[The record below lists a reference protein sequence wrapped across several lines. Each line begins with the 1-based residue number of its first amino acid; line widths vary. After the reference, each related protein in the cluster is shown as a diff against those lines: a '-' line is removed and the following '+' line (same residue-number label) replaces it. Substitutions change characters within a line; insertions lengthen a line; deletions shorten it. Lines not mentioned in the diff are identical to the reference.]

1 MQPQIGHWNLYA
13 LGQALVPLTDD
24 VDATKA
30 AIDTYLVEYSRAIDD
45 VFHAKLGLATR
56 QEGDE
61 PLVNDLISLL
71 NTHHTDWTLFWRRL
85 ATLRSDVGAPEQDAA
100 VRDLV
105 VDRSAFDAWAKRYR
119 TRLIAESSVDTERAE
134 RMNRVNPK
142 YVLRNHLAET
152 AIRRARGDEGPR
164 DFSEIERLLAILSR
178 PYDEQP
184 EHEAY
189 AAEPPEWAQSLHLSC
204 SS

>member
-1 MQPQIGHWNLYA
+1 M
-13 LGQALVPLTDD
+13 TCS
-24 VDATKA
+24 T
-30 AIDTYLVEYSRAIDD
+30 
-45 VFHAKLGLATR
+45 AKLGLATR
-56 QEGDE
+56 QEDDE

-85 ATLRSDVGAPEQDAA
+85 ATLCSDASAPEQDAA

-152 AIRRARGDEGPR
+152 AIRRARGDEGSR
-164 DFSEIERLLAILSR
+164 DFGEIERLLAVLSR

-184 EHEAY
+184 GNEAY
-189 AAEPPEWAQSLHLSC
+189 ATEPPEWAQSLHLSC